1 MFAATDYSMEHPMDD
16 RIDAGE
22 ICGPDGCEIPAASND
37 AALNTGA
44 LQTARIDIVSDAI
57 CPWCYIGK
65 RHLEAALTILAQEG
79 LRFDIHWNAFQLN
92 PDMPAEG
99 VERRAYRTAKFGS
112 WERSQQLDA
121 RITQA
126 AAEAGLEFHMEKLER
141 TPNTVDAHRLILL
154 AGQMEP
160 RTRAGFQ
167 DEMME
172 AVFIAYFIEGR
183 DIGDHQVLADCA
195 ASVGLERDAAL
206 GLLANDQGREQVL
219 RADTMA
225 RAAGVSGVPSFFL
238 NGQGLFSGAVAPEA
252 MADAFRRA
260 YKILP
265 VQAA

>member
-1 MFAATDYSMEHPMDD
+1 MDEK
-16 RIDAGE
+16 IDPGE
-22 ICGPDGCEIPAASND
+22 ICGPDGCDVAAASHD
-37 AALNTGA
+37 ARLDAVSSP
-44 LQTARIDIVSDAI
+44 ARIDIVSDAI
-57 CPWCYIGK
+57 CPWCYVGK
-65 RHLEAALTILAQEG
+65 RHLEAALAILAQEG

-126 AAEAGLEFHMEKLER
+126 AAGAGLEFHMEKLQR

-154 AGQMEP
+154 AGQMEA
-160 RTRAGFQ
+160 RTRPGFQ

-183 DIGDHQVLADCA
+183 DIGDPQVLAACA
-195 ASVGLERDAAL
+195 GSVGLDRDAAL
-206 GLLANDQGREQVL
+206 AFLASDQGREPVL
-219 RADTMA
+219 RADAMA
-225 RAAGVSGVPSFFL
+225 REAGVSGVPSFFL

-260 YKILP
+260 HKILTP
-265 VQAA
+265 QAA